1 MPQILRSKKFGEI
14 EVEHGGWMDNAVHI
28 VRLTNG
34 VYCHSNGLPVQSRD
48 EFKKAGMM
56 GDDLLKAHNWFEHRH
71 DAEEHPPQ
79 GVILRPDGS
88 LSLEDGTPVTQSA
101 QLVHCLPPG
110 ESLDS
115 ALKAFFK
122 WQEAQKGPAA
132 AAKRRAATKPSHVAP
147 KQRKT
152 GTAKRGKA
160 PIKPEQANTAPL
172 G

>member
-14 EVEHGGWMDNAVHI
+14 EVEHGGWQDNAVHI

-34 VYCHSNGLPVQSRD
+34 VYCHANGLPVQHPQ
-48 EFKKAGMM
+48 EFRTAGMK
-56 GDDLLKAHNWFEHRH
+56 GDDLLMADHWFKHRH

-132 AAKRRAATKPSHVAP
+132 AAKRRAAAKHSHVAP
-147 KQRKT
+147 KRK
-152 GTAKRGKA
+152 GAKKGKA
-160 PIKPEQANTAPL
+160 PAKPEQENTAPL